1 LLIISQNATNYNLD
15 YPNDT
20 VLRLNLA
27 WCNSLDEIQIIL
39 KKHKENRIFLDLP
52 IGRIKP
58 PDNKYTLSEIIPILE
73 SNKNIHYLAISNIED
88 ESDLDEF
95 LRSIPK
101 HVTIVP
107 KIESPKGVKN
117 IEEIIAKLDYNK
129 RYVMLD
135 HDDLFS
141 SIKKDNGDPSD
152 FQKYVKIL
160 IDTCKENEIG
170 LLRTV
175 GVVFSDDEK
184 RETQYIK

>member
-1 LLIISQNATNYNLD
+1 M
-15 YPNDT
+15 
-20 VLRLNLA
+20 
-27 WCNSLDEIQIIL
+27 
-39 KKHKENRIFLDLP
+39 P

-58 PDNKYTLSEIIPILE
+58 PDNKFTLSEIIPILE

-88 ESDLDEF
+88 ESSLDEF

-101 HVTIVP
+101 RVTIIP

-117 IEEIIAKLDYNK
+117 IEKIMAKLDYNE

-141 SIKKDNGDPSD
+141 SIKRENGDPSD
-152 FQKYVKIL
+152 FQKYIKIL
-160 IDTCKENEIG
+160 IGKCKENKVG
-170 LLRTV
+170 LLRTL

>member
-1 LLIISQNATNYNLD
+1 MLIVSQNAMNYDLD
-15 YPNDT
+15 FPKDS
-20 VLRLNLA
+20 VLRINLA
-27 WCNSLDEIQIIL
+27 WCNSLEELEVNLDRHSEY
-39 KKHKENRIFLDLP
+39 KIFIDLP

-58 PDNKYTLSEIIPILE
+58 PNNRYTLEQIVPILK
-73 SNKNIHYLAISNIED
+73 SHQNIHYFAISNVENAED
-88 ESDLDEF
+88 LTKFLDL
-95 LRSIPK
+95 IPET
-101 HVTIVP
+101 VTIIP

-117 IEEIIAKLDYNK
+117 IEEILEKINYDE

-141 SIKKDNGDPSD
+141 SIKRENGNPSD
-152 FQKYVKIL
+152 FQKYIKIL
-160 IDTCKENEIG
+160 IDKCNENKVG